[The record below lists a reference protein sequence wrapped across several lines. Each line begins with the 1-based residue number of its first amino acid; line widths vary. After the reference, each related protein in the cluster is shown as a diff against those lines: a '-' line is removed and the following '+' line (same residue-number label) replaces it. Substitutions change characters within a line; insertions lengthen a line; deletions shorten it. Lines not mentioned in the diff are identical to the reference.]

1 MPESQFIAQA
11 LRDAAGMSPDKTA
24 IRDGDRTLAFADLTA
39 RMDQVSAAALA
50 DLGLVVGDA
59 VLLLAPN
66 CLEYME
72 IVAGM
77 AQIGVLTA
85 TLTPRLAATEVAAIA
100 RDCGARA
107 IFVDV
112 DHAAAVSGLGLPVV
126 RIGEG
131 GTYDAWRAAAPQG
144 MTFPALSPDLAVLAP
159 YTSGSTGQ
167 PKGVLLSGRTRLAL
181 ARASAQV
188 YGCFGAGDTF
198 LAVSPLCYGGALM
211 YSLAVLIAGGTC
223 AVARAFDAEQTLAD
237 MAGGQITG
245 LFLVPT
251 HFHQI
256 LGLPDDILARYRSRG
271 ALAAIISNAAPLSDE
286 LRLRILD
293 YWGEG
298 LLHETY
304 GSTEGGVT
312 TDLAPADQRR
322 KKKCVGLP
330 FPDITL
336 RIVGAD
342 GADVA
347 PGEVGELIIRSPYRF
362 NGYLN
367 RPEET
372 AEVLRGDWVAVGDLA
387 RQDDEGYYYIVG
399 RAKDMILSGGI
410 NIYPKEIEDALTSHP
425 AVAEAAVVAFEDVRW
440 GESVGAAVV
449 LHPGAAPADGE
460 LVAHVRRTLAA
471 YKAPRRLLVMDALPK
486 GAMGKVQ
493 KAEVRE
499 LMAVV
504 ATSPGA
510 TGDA

>member
-1 MPESQFIAQA
+1 MPEFQFIADA
-11 LRDAAGMSPDKTA
+11 LRAAAAAVPGKTA
-24 IRDGDRTLAFADLTA
+24 IREDARTLSYTQLIA
-39 RMDQVSAAALA
+39 RMDQVSAAAVA
-50 DLGLVVGDA
+50 TLGLEVGDA

-72 IVAGM
+72 IIAGM

-85 TLTPRLAATEVAAIA
+85 TLTPRLAPAEVAAIA
-100 RDCGARA
+100 ADCSAKA
-107 IFVDV
+107 ILVDTAYA
-112 DHAAAVSGLGLPVV
+112 DAAAGLRLPIVWIGDGGDYEAWLAAGPAASSLPV
-126 RIGEG
+126 
-131 GTYDAWRAAAPQG
+131 
-144 MTFPALSPDLAVLAP
+144 LSPDQPVVAP

-167 PKGVLLSGRTRLAL
+167 PKGVLLSGATRLAL
-181 ARASAQV
+181 ARASATV
-188 YGCFGAGDTF
+188 YGCFGRGDDF

-223 AVARAFDAEQTLAD
+223 TVARAFDPERTLAE
-237 MAGGQITG
+237 MAGGRITG

-251 HFHQI
+251 HFHQM
-256 LGLPDDILARYRSRG
+256 LALPRETLTRYRSRG
-271 ALAAIISNAAPLSDE
+271 ALTAIISNAAPLSDE

-312 TDLAPADQRR
+312 SNLAPADQRR

-330 FPDITL
+330 VPGIQL
-336 RIVGAD
+336 RIVDAD
-342 GADVA
+342 GADVVR
-347 PGEVGELIIRSPYRF
+347 GQVGELLNKSPYRF

-387 RQDDEGYYYIVG
+387 RQDHEGYYYIVG

-410 NIYPKEIEDALTSHP
+410 NIYPKEIEDALTAHP
-425 AVAEAAVVAFEDVRW
+425 AVSEAAVVAFDDAEW

-449 LHPGAAPADGE
+449 LHSGRVLADGE
-460 LVAHVRRTLAA
+460 LAAHVRETLAA
-471 YKAPRRLLVMDALPK
+471 YKAPRRVLVLNELPK
-486 GAMGKVQ
+486 GALGKVQ
-493 KAEVRE
+493 KAHVRE
-499 LMAVV
+499 LMAQE
-504 ATSPGA
+504 S
-510 TGDA
+510 